1 MRILRAWWKML
12 ANGFELEPVT
22 LQGRS
27 VRLVPLAEQHAE
39 ELFLAASDPRI
50 FTYLFVPPFV
60 DATDA
65 LDYIDAAVAARDA
78 GRELPF
84 AVLQEPD
91 GRVVGTTRYLD
102 IRPEH
107 RGLEIGWTFYSTDVW
122 RTRVNTECKFL
133 LLEYAFT
140 TLGMQRVQLKTN
152 ALNERSRTAILR
164 IGATFEGI
172 LRKHAIRAYDG
183 SIRDTAMY
191 SITDDEW
198 PAVRERLAQRL
209 SDD

>member
-22 LQGRS
+22 LQ
-27 VRLVPLAEQHAE
+27 
-39 ELFLAASDPRI
+39 
-50 FTYLFVPPFV
+50 
-60 DATDA
+60 
-65 LDYIDAAVAARDA
+65 